1 MDNQTKSW
9 LDLMNNPLFQQA
21 ASEYFKLAQLQGL
34 EAAKQFW
41 GNSASANNFPDAQQ
55 MFDRMADF
63 TTAIGFVPLTKYEEL
78 KKENEQLRNENQLLR
93 DSIASLQK
101 TFTAESGAKAQEAW
115 QSMVDKQLELSNEI
129 TKSFFEAMKQ
139 APKSK

>member
-34 EAAKQFW
+34 EAAKRFW
-41 GNSASANNFPDAQQ
+41 GDSTTANSFPDAQQ

-63 TTAIGFVPLTKYEEL
+63 TTAMGFVPLAKYEEL
-78 KKENEQLRNENQLLR
+78 KKENDQLRNENQLLR
-93 DSIASLQK
+93 DSIANLQN
-101 TFTAESGAKAQEAW
+101 TFAAENGAKAQEAW

-129 TKSFFEAMKQ
+129 TKSFFEALKQ
-139 APKSK
+139 TPK